1 MKVTMKKSMTV
12 LLKMLGVAWLSLSS
26 LSAAAQ
32 TNPATALKPTTN
44 GNPLCPYLFTADP
57 TAVEY
62 EGRLYVYG
70 TNDTQECVARNGD
83 GNTYG
88 AIRTLAILSTDD
100 MVNWTYHGLIPVG
113 DLCGSWCYNSW
124 APSIVSR
131 VEADGKT
138 HFYLY
143 FSNSGAGIG
152 VLTSTSPTGPWTCPI
167 DQPLVNGATPGVG
180 NCSAPMDP
188 GAVIDADGT
197 GWLAFG
203 GGGTNSTG
211 TDALPGN
218 ARIIK
223 LKDNLIEV
231 DGSASEIK
239 APYHFE
245 ANELNYIN
253 GKYLYTYCSTWA
265 GRDDWASLGT
275 DKPASGVCSMDYMV
289 SSDPL
294 NTDSWE
300 YMGEYIPNPGYVP
313 GNSWYNHHTH
323 LHKYQ
328 GNYYAFYHTECLA
341 NAKDGVSG
349 DFRSMAVN
357 LATVDE
363 ATWTFSSVHAD
374 NEGVPQLKSVNPYT
388 PQQAE
393 TTATGGGL
401 FYENFFNLD
410 NEATNVSDKNM
421 VIGNIP
427 AGAWTLVR
435 GVDFGSK
442 GAQAFLARLKG
453 HGKMEIRLDNVNA
466 SAAAT
471 VTIASSVWMEQ
482 VVKLNSQNF
491 KGKHD
496 VYFFFSEADGLAFD
510 EWCFTD
516 NYVKVTGTQKQKVTG
531 FGVASIIGNMMPPMT
546 NPDVINYLHGDDSSI
561 GMNIMRV
568 EIAPVLTADPAWD
581 DPYHWTYNTWN
592 KFVDVVKKA
601 NEKGSL
607 VFGTPWSPPGEYKT
621 NGSGAGGK
629 NENVEAKLKTENYK
643 DFFPWLN
650 TFLGYMKDRGAKID
664 AVSVQNE
671 PDYWVG
677 YSGCL
682 YTPNEI
688 RDLVKTYGHLLN
700 ADVKLMSGES
710 LNHNPD
716 YAKALLDDPDAA
728 KNIDIIAGHIYGNRP
743 LYNMKKSAEMA
754 AAAGKETWIT
764 EHYIDGIGE
773 GGPTWNDHL
782 RFAQEVNES
791 MLAGANAYVGWG
803 IDDYITFGDNNAWT
817 PILQRCMAMAHFA
830 KNVKGATRLE
840 TSPEISADGEDFEYS
855 AYVKDG
861 ALVVELVNLGDE
873 VRAALDLPYFVKG
886 GKRVMSTD
894 GNLYQEQDLSI
905 AESTNM
911 FNVSVPAKS
920 ITTYIYEI
928 DESVTDMEQVL
939 LNRAA
944 VGDDV
949 TALLKQSEWTGEG
962 LTAIEGCNESSKE
975 NATEE
980 TFTCEVT
987 FTRPG
992 IYGISLP
999 AYHRPVNP
1007 NTNTAAINA
1016 YWADGSKSASLLY
1029 VGKETN
1035 NVQLPTIYASEQSS
1049 KLAEHEVTYRH
1060 GEEEGFVVKE
1070 GEFALY
1076 DKKINKYIIPN
1087 PDPYWPAPD
1096 GSDTPEYMTLEKT
1109 GNAFRIKTSLGYMYG
1124 AEGNPGVKMDGSAST
1139 SRNTWAFEKVD
1150 ENLYQLKEVSSGGY
1164 LGDTWGWWG
1173 CVTGE
1178 PGQIHQVSLVSKDPE
1193 AMQAGTTYYLPNW
1206 REDAVVYFQQGLYEN
1221 NIMKYEVKNLVDGKK
1236 TVTVGL
1242 KKNGEGKLVF
1252 GDLAVTYLGATEE
1265 EADAYLYRTVFGD
1278 WIGVAGSADY
1288 RADIGFGN
1296 NCYEFWESNW
1306 GGDNNRNNA
1315 GTYIYQD
1322 LKLKKGTYNITMNA
1336 YYGDARYYQNWEDG
1350 VFYVQ
1355 MTPGSNTDDLV
1366 FHLPNVTSQRSNEP
1380 LHAEATIEKD
1390 DNGNIIGSGYY
1401 PANLPSSQ
1409 AYFEAGYYACNPG
1422 QITVTEEEQ
1431 TVRFG
1436 FRKYAGGDY
1445 SKVCFSNLQ
1454 IERVS
1459 DNVVSL
1465 GTWSI
1470 SEGGSKDENDGC
1482 TEVWE
1487 AVEYGHSN
1495 PSGTYIYQDLTLEQG
1510 VYDITLN
1517 GYYRQAER
1525 DDNGQGAQFFVQST
1539 PGSTEGEKTQ
1549 ELPNVTDTR
1558 ITTAVYGKTDGAN
1571 CDKTIEVDG
1580 KTYYYPYS
1588 TAASKAYFDAGHY
1601 QVEPVRVVVSEA
1613 QQTIRVGVRK
1623 NVAGFLSAILVGNVA
1638 IKRIDKDVTM
1648 DVAIGEADI
1657 ATLCYPTTA
1666 LRVPEGVEAYTVAN
1680 YANEYVQMVPVANG
1694 IIPAGEPV
1702 VLKGAKGEYAFAKV
1716 TDIQYEKN
1724 AENLLRGADAY
1735 GNMTAE
1741 TGVKYYKLAK
1751 DATNG
1756 LGFYYG
1762 VADGSMF
1769 RLTPTG
1775 RDYQKAYMVLSEGVA
1790 EASVR
1795 VLFDEVTEIE
1805 DVDKDPLPST
1815 LTPILYNLAGQKVSA
1830 DYRGIAIKNG
1840 KKVLMK

>member
-1 MKVTMKKSMTV
+1 MKKSMTV

-131 VEADGKT
+131 VEDDGKT

-167 DQPLVNGATPGVG
+167 DRPLVNGETPGVG

-188 GAVIDADGT
+188 GAVIDDSGT

-265 GRDDWASLGT
+265 GRNADDWASLGT
-275 DKPASGVCSMDYMV
+275 GKPASGVCSMDYMM

-453 HGKMEIRLDNVNA
+453 HGKMEIRLDNLNA

-516 NYVKVTGTQKQKVTG
+516 NYVKVSNTQKQKVTG

-568 EIAPVLTADPAWD
+568 EIAPVLEADPAWD
-581 DPYHWTYNTWN
+581 YTWTYNTWN

-621 NGSGAGGK
+621 INSGSG
-629 NENVEAKLKTENYK
+629 KLKTEHYK

-650 TFLGYMKDRGAKID
+650 RFLDYMKDRGARID

-671 PDYWVG
+671 PDYEVS

-682 YTPNEI
+682 YDPEDI
-688 RDLVKTYGHLLN
+688 RDLVKTYGNLLN

-710 LNHNPD
+710 LNHNPA

-743 LYNMKKSAEMA
+743 LYNLKTAADMA
-754 AAAGKETWIT
+754 AAAGKETWMT
-764 EHYIDGIGE
+764 EHYIDGVGE

-1035 NVQLPTIYASEQSS
+1035 NVQLSTIYASEQSS
-1049 KLAEHEVTYRH
+1049 VLAEHEVTY
-1060 GEEEGFVVKE
+1060 
-1070 GEFALY
+1070 
-1076 DKKINKYIIPN
+1076 
-1087 PDPYWPAPD
+1087 
-1096 GSDTPEYMTLEKT
+1096 
-1109 GNAFRIKTSLGYMYG
+1109 IK
-1124 AEGNPGVKMDGSAST
+1124 D
-1139 SRNTWAFEKVD
+1139 
-1150 ENLYQLKEVSSGGY
+1150 
-1164 LGDTWGWWG
+1164 
-1173 CVTGE
+1173 
-1178 PGQIHQVSLVSKDPE
+1178 
-1193 AMQAGTTYYLPNW
+1193 GTTFFLPGW

-1401 PANLPSSQ
+1401 PVNLPSSQ

-1431 TVRFG
+1431 TVRIG

-1445 SKVCFSNLQ
+1445 SKICFSNLQ

-1487 AVEYGHSN
+1487 AVEYGHPN

-1525 DDNGQGAQFFVQST
+1525 DDNGQGAQFFVQPT
-1539 PGSTEGEKTQ
+1539 PGNTEGEKTQ

-1558 ITTAVYGKTDGAN
+1558 ITTAVYGKTEGAN

-1588 TAASKAYFDAGHY
+1588 TAASKAYFDAGYY
-1601 QVEPVRVVVSEA
+1601 QVKPIHIVVTDA

-1623 NVAGFLSAILVGNVA
+1623 NVAGHLSAMLVSNVA
-1638 IKRIDKDVTM
+1638 IKRSDKEVTM
-1648 DVAIGEADI
+1648 DVAIGEAGI

-1680 YANEYVQMVPVANG
+1680 YANKYVQMVPVANG